1 MVVEV
6 RGRWATRV
14 EMGIKEGRSRRE
26 SMEGLEKDPR
36 INQRKEAIARNSMLQ
51 GMEADQAR
59 M

>member
-14 EMGIKEGRSRRE
+14 MGIKEGRSRRE

-51 GMEADQAR
+51 GMEAEQAR